1 LAKANKKSI
10 KKTTKKIVKKS
21 AKKAPKKKV
30 VKKAVKSIKKK
41 SKSKK
46 TVKAKKKLT
55 KKVVKKAVKKVAK
68 TKKKVVEKVAPA
80 IVKKPAKVKKLKPL
94 FNKKGIAPFK
104 IKLLEIRQKISNDV
118 SHLEKDALMNT
129 RDASGD
135 LSNHSMHMADVATDA
150 FDQEMNLGLASSEQ
164 GLINSIN
171 EALKRIE
178 EGTYGYSVKS
188 GKPIS
193 KRRLAAVPY
202 AELTIHE
209 QEEEERLK
217 KLGM

>member
-1 LAKANKKSI
+1 MVKANKKSI
-10 KKTTKKIVKKS
+10 KKTTKKA
-21 AKKAPKKKV
+21 AKKVPKKKATKKAAKSLKRRSK
-30 VKKAVKSIKKK
+30 VKKAVK
-41 SKSKK
+41 
-46 TVKAKKKLT
+46 T
-55 KKVVKKAVKKVAK
+55 KKRVVKKAVKKAVPTTA
-68 TKKKVVEKVAPA
+68 
-80 IVKKPAKVKKLKPL
+80 KKPVKTSKKKPL
-94 FNKKGIAPFK
+94 FNKKEVAPFK
-104 IKLLEIRQKISNDV
+104 VKLLEIRQKISNDV

-164 GLINSIN
+164 EIIDSIN

-178 EGTYGYSVKS
+178 EGTFGYSVKS

-193 KRRLAAVPY
+193 KRRLAVVPY
-202 AELTIHE
+202 AELTIDE